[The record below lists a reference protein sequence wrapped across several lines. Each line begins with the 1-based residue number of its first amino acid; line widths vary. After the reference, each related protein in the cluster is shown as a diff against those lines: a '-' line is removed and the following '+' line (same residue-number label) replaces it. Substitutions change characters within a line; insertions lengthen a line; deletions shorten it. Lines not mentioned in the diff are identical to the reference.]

1 MPQLKSCTQ
10 DSLLEELD
18 EYNVE
23 VIYRQLAVNSVAY
36 MLMSRCGIDTEA
48 VFERED
54 FAEIIN
60 FNTPVTINA
69 LGIATS
75 DMRKWHSG
83 KSLKLSEMCKLQR
96 KAKIAPLRR
105 NLKHAMM

>member
-18 EYNVE
+18 EYNIE

-36 MLMSRCGIDTEA
+36 MLMSRCGVDTEA

-60 FNTPVTINA
+60 FNTPATINA

-75 DMRKWHSG
+75 DISEMALR
-83 KSLKLSEMCKLQR
+83 KSLRLSEMCNLRR
-96 KAKIAPLRR
+96 KTKIAPLRR